1 MSITPI
7 TSKISNAVRS
17 LVAYREQVN
26 ARAALE
32 QELAL
37 YSSKSDR
44 AELEAIIGRHPVE
57 DTAEVREALNRL
69 DARAA

>member
-26 ARAALE
+26 ARIALE
-32 QELAL
+32 EELAL
-37 YSSKSDR
+37 YSSKADR
-44 AELEAIIGRHPVE
+44 AELEAIIGRHPAE
-57 DTAEVREALNRL
+57 DTVEVREALNRL
-69 DARAA
+69 DSRAA